1 MLTAMPSKWE
11 YRVKFIRIP
20 KNEATAAVT
29 GELNEVG
36 SDGWELVNIVEV
48 GTILMAVFKRPL
60 PESADI
66 PPAR

>member
-1 MLTAMPSKWE
+1 MLMAMATRWE

-20 KNEATAAVT
+20 KNEATAVVT
-29 GELNEVG
+29 SELNEVG
-36 SDGWELVNIVEV
+36 DDGWELVNIVEV

-60 PESADI
+60 PQSGDI